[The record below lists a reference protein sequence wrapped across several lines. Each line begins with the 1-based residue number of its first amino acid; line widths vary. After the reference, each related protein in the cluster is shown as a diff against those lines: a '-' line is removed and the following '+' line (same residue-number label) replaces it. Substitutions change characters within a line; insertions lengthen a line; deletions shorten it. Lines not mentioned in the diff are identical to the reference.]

1 MNALGK
7 IALPVSFGDTS
18 NSRTEHVTFDVVE
31 MNYPY
36 LAIFGREL
44 INKFEAVVHQL
55 YLCMKMPAVKG
66 VITVRGN
73 QQLARVIER
82 GIAPGQRNIHV
93 LEADNKH
100 PLFKEPKRDKKKQ
113 NFQETETKR
122 VPLDKYLPDK
132 EVTISATLASE
143 EEQSLLEFLNKNQD
157 VFAWSVSDLR
167 SISRNIIELKLD
179 IDSKVRPKK

>member
-1 MNALGK
+1 
-7 IALPVSFGDTS
+7 
-18 NSRTEHVTFDVVE
+18 
-31 MNYPY
+31 
-36 LAIFGREL
+36 
-44 INKFEAVVHQL
+44 
-55 YLCMKMPAVKG
+55 MPAVKG

-73 QQLARVIER
+73 QQLARDIER

-132 EVTISATLASE
+132 EVPLVQPLLQKKNKVCWNFLTKIKTC
-143 EEQSLLEFLNKNQD
+143 SLGLQ
-157 VFAWSVSDLR
+157 VTFAA
-167 SISRNIIELKLD
+167 
-179 IDSKVRPKK
+179 